1 VFIPDRYLV
10 WRRQTSAA
18 LVAPPVVA
26 SRLVVTAGSSQSS
39 VMAVGRID
47 AWDTATGEQCWSFSG
62 DSGVGLDGGV
72 AGIVLTPEGDVCFAQ
87 GSGVLRR
94 LDRRSGEEQWHF
106 GTGKAVHTAPIL
118 AADLVLL
125 ANDDG
130 TLSAVD
136 MASGIRR
143 WTFQAAGVI
152 RASPADADGH
162 VLVASWDGR
171 LHALELDGRV
181 CGSVD
186 LGSVEAIDP
195 VPARPTRIVAD
206 ADLVV
211 LFDVSVRAIRAF
223 SSTLDMQSFAC
234 SERWRVQVGAA
245 ADVAPLLFG
254 DRVCWVQEDDGL
266 VTCVDARSGRMFWTQ
281 SAGDAPLP
289 GVMAGGTLMVATRG
303 GQLAAFDPSSGQ
315 VLWRLGTSV
324 SFSSPPAIVDSMA
337 YVGGMDRTLYAI
349 RLP

>member
-1 VFIPDRYLV
+1 
-10 WRRQTSAA
+10 
-18 LVAPPVVA
+18 
-26 SRLVVTAGSSQSS
+26 
-39 VMAVGRID
+39 MAVGRVD
-47 AWDTATGEQCWSFSG
+47 AWDRATGEECWSFCG

-94 LDRRSGEEQWHF
+94 LDHRSGEEQWHF
-106 GTGKAVHTAPIL
+106 GTGKAVHTAPVL

-136 MASGIRR
+136 VASGTRR
-143 WTFQAAGVI
+143 WTFQAADVI
-152 RASPADADGH
+152 RASPAVADGH

-171 LHALELDGRV
+171 LHALALDGRD
-181 CGSVD
+181 CGSAD
-186 LGSVEAIDP
+186 LGSVEGIDP

-223 SSTLDMQSFAC
+223 APSLDVQSFAC
-234 SERWRVQVGAA
+234 SELWRVQVSA
-245 ADVAPLLFG
+245 ADDAAPLLFA

-266 VTCVDARSGRMFWTQ
+266 VTCVDARSGTTLWTQ
-281 SAGDAPLP
+281 SAGGAALP
-289 GVMAGGTLMVATRG
+289 AVMAGGALMVATRG
-303 GQLAAFDPSSGQ
+303 GQLAALDSSSGQ
-315 VLWRLGTSV
+315 LLWRLGTSV
-324 SFSSPPAIVDSMA
+324 SFSSPPAIVDSIA
-337 YVGGMDRTLYAI
+337 YIGAPGRMLYAI